1 MVINKIVSKGY
12 LKMTVSRTPS
22 WSTYNL
28 QGRIRTGLSNAV
40 VFYVF
45 VWGRAKIACHLYFS
59 LEEMLVLAAPV
70 FVGP

>member
-12 LKMTVSRTPS
+12 LKMSVSRTPS

-28 QGRIRTGLSNAV
+28 QGRIRTHLSNAL

-45 VWGRAKIACHLYFS
+45 AWGRAKIACHLYFS
-59 LEEMLVLAAPV
+59 LEEVLVSAAPV
-70 FVGP
+70 FASP